1 MNASRAFSWLV
12 VGVAVL
18 VLASPA
24 RADWVPNAANPM
36 DATNHKMHYPQMP
49 DPNGWDVDFWSHT
62 MLEDPIGEEYFVS
75 AAVPAD
81 DWKCTGTGPVSDIH
95 FWVSMRGDTLL
106 ANPDGIVPFQIT
118 TVGMWIYDNVPA
130 DPAIPGDYSKPG
142 EQRWEAFYDDP
153 CEFQVIHWD
162 EGQQGW
168 FDPLKQE
175 ATSGDHDHIYQVNVP
190 DTSIAGYPPFI
201 QTEGEIY
208 WLQLNVGAEDLEG
221 NAVELGWKTS
231 LTQFMDDATYFYTEA
246 AHEGLPE
253 EIKEYRELIIE
264 GESRDLAFVI
274 TPEPAT
280 LALVGLG
287 AVGLIA
293 RRRRK

>member
-1 MNASRAFSWLV
+1 MV

-18 VLASPA
+18 MLATA
-24 RADWVPNAANPM
+24 ATAHWVPNAADPM
-36 DATNHKMHYPQMP
+36 EATNHKMHYPQMP

-62 MLEDPIGEEYFVS
+62 MLDDPIGEEYFVS
-75 AAVPAD
+75 AALPAD
-81 DWKCTGTGPVSDIH
+81 DWQCSGTGPVSDIH
-95 FWVSMRGDTLL
+95 FWVSMRGDTRG

-130 DPAIPGDYSKPG
+130 DPAIPDDYSRPG
-142 EQRWEAFYDDP
+142 KQRWEAFFYDP

-162 EGQQGW
+162 VGQQGW
-168 FDPLKQE
+168 FDPLWQE
-175 ATSGDHDHIYQVNVP
+175 ATPGDHDHIYQVNVP
-190 DTSIAGYPPFI
+190 DTSAAGDDPFI

-208 WLQLNVGAEDLEG
+208 WLQLSVGAEDLEG
-221 NAVELGWKTS
+221 NPVELGWKTS
-231 LTQFMDDATYFYTEA
+231 LTHFMDDATYFYTEGP
-246 AHEGLPE
+246 HEGLPDGLNE
-253 EIKEYRELIIE
+253 SRELIIE

-280 LALVGLG
+280 LALLGLG
-287 AVGLIA
+287 AAGLIA

>member
-1 MNASRAFSWLV
+1 MV
-12 VGVAVL
+12 VALAVL
-18 VLASPA
+18 VLAPAA
-24 RADWVPNAANPM
+24 RADWNTGDP
-36 DATNHKMHYPQMP
+36 HKMHFPQMP

-62 MLEDPIGEEYFVS
+62 YFEDSTGEEYFVS

-81 DWKCTGTGPVSDIH
+81 DWECSGTGPVDDIH
-95 FWVSMRGDTLL
+95 FWVSMRGDTLD
-106 ANPDGIVPFQIT
+106 ANPDGVVPFQIT
-118 TVGMWIYDNVPA
+118 SVGMWIYDNVPA
-130 DPAIPGDYSKPG
+130 DPAIPDDYSKPG
-142 EQRWEAFYDDP
+142 EQRWEAFFYDP
-153 CEFQVIHWD
+153 GEFRVVHWD
-162 EGQQGW
+162 VGQQGW
-168 FDPLKQE
+168 FDPLWQE
-175 ATSGDHDHIYQVNVP
+175 ATPGDHDHIYQVNIP
-190 DTSIAGYPPFI
+190 DTSAAGDDPFI

-208 WLQLNVGAEDLEG
+208 WLQLNVGAEDLDG

-280 LALVGLG
+280 LALLGLG
-287 AVGLIA
+287 AVGLVA